1 MKKIYIILAA
11 LLATATFSCTETWDD
26 NPTLKAPTNNNF
38 LNEPAMQD
46 NEIVL
51 ANTEI
56 LNLTCSQPDFGY
68 AAAADY
74 VVEVS
79 MSPDFVSVY
88 KMDNDPTKDAPGL
101 IALTTVFHD
110 CANINPAADEMATA
124 MCRLMGVT
132 LESSLKEVPT
142 TVYVRLRA
150 YVPQAEEETTIISN
164 VVKFNKI
171 VPFYNV
177 VVPDEP
183 TIFWLRGSMNGWGSA
198 DEQWNLLTT
207 DEKNKWIARNIS
219 LPAGTQFKIST
230 YPDWGS
236 PNLGSTDDASSNL
249 VPGTPLALKND
260 GGSGNLNLA
269 DAFTGNIILTRIGG
283 SGNDLKTGNYTILL
297 EAAEK

>member
-269 DAFTGNIILTRIGG
+269 DTGNIILTRTGG